1 MKGRR
6 PALLNYMWVL
16 LAMLSWMQI
25 DFVANPYINLI
36 IGFSTSRDKAPIVK
50 RHLFIWSNFIP
61 SVILSSLPLNRN
73 LKMK

>member
-1 MKGRR
+1 
-6 PALLNYMWVL
+6 
-16 LAMLSWMQI
+16 MQI

-50 RHLFIWSNFIP
+50 RHLFIRSNFIP
-61 SVILSSLPLNRN
+61 SVALSSLPLNRN